1 MNKTSITTKKNYIKW
16 IKFAI
21 ASITFLF
28 INLLT
33 FYFFSWNIYSD
44 LVFVF
49 VVFFTFKLLRL
60 NSLNVFLYSIFYF
73 FVISVF
79 VLFKDFI
86 LSYKITYLLSF
97 YIKSA
102 SFYAMSFFILAFL
115 AYIYEEKLEEKINF
129 RRKRISYLCM
139 LFIFCICF
147 ILLFFNLNPGKTVTK
162 MAINNIKGL
171 INRTF
176 NKEEYYSKKGFIV
189 IDGEKVYEDILIS
202 GNNLKKEDMHISGKI
217 ILTGW
222 AIEKNSIYDTGID
235 RMEFFL
241 NGKPGEGKYLGK
253 FSLNNYRPKLETSN
267 FIDNLYINLYERLP
281 SESELSF
288 WSINLE
294 YNLMSYYEVA
304 DNIIKKSGFMERTL
318 TDEEFLNRLY
328 ACLLNRGWDGTWIR
342 ELKTDLS
349 RKDVLYIL
357 INSEEFK
364 KYSENYYKNI
374 TLKNHN
380 LDVIRKDIGKKYGK
394 QFYLSGFSLKFD
406 STVFPAGEHTLYIY
420 AHSPVFGWDYQA
432 INLIIDNH

>member
-1 MNKTSITTKKNYIKW
+1 MRNITTKTDTKLSIW
-16 IKFAI
+16 IKFVI
-21 ASITFLF
+21 TSITFLF
-28 INLLT
+28 VNLLT
-33 FYFFSWNIYSD
+33 FYFFSWNIYAD

-49 VVFFTFKLLRL
+49 VVFFTFKLLGL

-102 SFYAMSFFILAFL
+102 SFYAMSFFVLAFL
-115 AYIYEEKLEEKINF
+115 AYIYEEKLENKINF
-129 RRKRISYLCM
+129 RKKKILYLCM
-139 LFIFCICF
+139 LFIFCMCF
-147 ILLFFNLNPGKTVTK
+147 ILLFFNLDPGKTVTK

-171 INRTF
+171 VNRTF
-176 NKEEYYSKKGFIV
+176 NKEEYYSKKDIV
-189 IDGEKVYEDILIS
+189 IIDGKKVYEDILIS
-202 GNNLKKEDMHISGKI
+202 DDKLKKEDIYISGKI

-222 AIEKNSIYDTGID
+222 AIEKNSIYNSGID

-241 NGKPGEGKYLGK
+241 NGRPGEGKYLGK
-253 FSLNNYRPKLETSN
+253 FSLNNYKPKLETSN
-267 FIDNLYINLYERLP
+267 FIYNLYINLYDRLP
-281 SESELSF
+281 SKSELSF
-288 WSINLE
+288 WAINLE

-304 DNIIKKSGFMERTL
+304 DSIIKKSGFMERTL

-328 ACLLNRGWDGTWIR
+328 ACLLNREWDGTWTR

-349 RKDVLYIL
+349 REDVLYIL
-357 INSEEFK
+357 INAEEFK
-364 KYSENYYKNI
+364 RYSENYYKNI
-374 TLKNHN
+374 TIKNDN
-380 LDVIRKDIGKKYGK
+380 LDVIRKGIGRKYGK

-406 STVFPAGEHTLYIY
+406 STSVSDGEHSLYVY

-432 INLIIDNH
+432 VNLIIDNH